1 MIPEREQKIRK
12 ECEECLNERVTFTD
26 PPIECDHCRDKIDTL
41 DALDAE
47 RAAHAETKA
56 ALEEVVMQPVRNG
69 DAEIDLASA
78 CNLANSWAREMG
90 VAEASRPAVTR
101 EVIDRLW
108 STISTRLSQQAAEI
122 AGLRVALTAIRSN
135 ASRQLYEGRENITFL
150 GILASDALAASP
162 SDWET
167 QARQVVEA
175 LRKLSHASQVGVPD
189 HKKRECLYASGY
201 DALATPFAR
210 LLGGGK

>member
-1 MIPEREQKIRK
+1 MTPESERAIRLAV
-12 ECEECLNERVTFTD
+12 ENSEADLSVEIGRL
-26 PPIECDHCRDKIDTL
+26 L
-41 DALDAE
+41 MDALDAE
-47 RAAHAETKA
+47 RAAHARA
-56 ALEEVVMQPVRNG
+56 VV
-69 DAEIDLASA
+69 
-78 CNLANSWAREMG
+78 W
-90 VAEASRPAVTR
+90 
-101 EVIDRLW
+101 
-108 STISTRLSQQAAEI
+108 I
-122 AGLRVALTAIRSN
+122 AGLRSALEKIGSCSDGKSMSWPEIDALIR
-135 ASRQLYEGRENITFL
+135 TT
-150 GILASDALAASP
+150 LAASP